1 MKMLTKNGLI
11 AIAAAGVFASGALG
25 ATWAQSQAGDTSTDT
40 QRSETGGDKGAS
52 KKAAPKKEAPSKEA
66 PSKKAAAAKK
76 EREAVAERASRIA
89 PDAPVLAAGGV
100 FKCVDRDGN
109 ITYGNVGDVKGCKKI
124 DTEAPNT
131 VPFPKPSAATAG
143 RAPSKSETGG
153 AQRARDT
160 DRRRILQEELA
171 SEEKKLAELKKEFNG
186 GEPERRG
193 DEKNFAKYQER
204 TDKLKA
210 DLTRS
215 ESNIESL
222 RREISAI
229 RD

>member
-1 MKMLTKNGLI
+1 M
-11 AIAAAGVFASGALG
+11 
-25 ATWAQSQAGDTSTDT
+25 
-40 QRSETGGDKGAS
+40 
-52 KKAAPKKEAPSKEA
+52 
-66 PSKKAAAAKK
+66 
-76 EREAVAERASRIA
+76 
-89 PDAPVLAAGGV
+89 
-100 FKCVDRDGN
+100 
-109 ITYGNVGDVKGCKKI
+109 
-124 DTEAPNT
+124 
-131 VPFPKPSAATAG
+131 
-143 RAPSKSETGG
+143 
-153 AQRARDT
+153 
-160 DRRRILQEELA
+160 
-171 SEEKKLAELKKEFNG
+171 KKEFNG